1 MANEKYQTL
10 LHPKPVH
17 LEAAMTVSSL
27 ASFLASQA
35 ASERIA
41 QVHALLL
48 QWYALEKRDLPW
60 RATHDPYAI
69 LVSEIMLQQTQ
80 VDRVLPKYHQFLAAF
95 PTLADLAHAPTA
107 DVISVWAP
115 LGYNMRAVRLQSI
128 ARQVLAEHNGRL
140 PDTIEELLTLK
151 GIGRYTA
158 GAIACFAYHKQ
169 VATVD
174 TNIRRVLHRIFLG
187 LDAPEPKFS
196 DAQLLPLAEHVLPQ
210 GEAYNWTQALM
221 DLGATICT
229 SNNPRCP
236 QCPVQEVCAAYAEMS
251 QHSLFPSGT
260 VLRQLRKVAEKKP
273 GYSSQPFTST
283 NRYFRGRIVDLL
295 RSLPANERISLIELG
310 PRVKSEFNNTD
321 LPWLQTVVRGLAK
334 DGLVD
339 YTEEGVRLP

>member
-1 MANEKYQTL
+1 MR
-10 LHPKPVH
+10 
-17 LEAAMTVSSL
+17 LEAVMNTPSLSSL
-27 ASFLASQA
+27 HTAQLSP
-35 ASERIA
+35 ERVA
-41 QVHALLL
+41 EVHTSLL
-48 QWYALEKRDLPW
+48 QWYAAQKRDLPW

-80 VDRVLPKYHQFLAAF
+80 VDRVLPKYSQFLAAF
-95 PTLADLAHAPTA
+95 PTLSDLANAPTA
-107 DVISVWAP
+107 DVISAWVP

-128 ARQVLAEHNGRL
+128 ARQVLTEHHGRI

-187 LDAPEPKFS
+187 LDSPTPKTN
-196 DAQLLPLAEHVLPQ
+196 DTQMLTLAEHVLPPD
-210 GEAYNWTQALM
+210 EAYNWNQALM

-229 SNNPRCP
+229 SNNPRCT
-236 QCPVQEVCAAYAEMS
+236 QCPVQENCAAYAEMS

-260 VLRQLRKVAEKKP
+260 VLRQLRKVAEKKS
-273 GYSSQPFTST
+273 GYQSQPFTST

-295 RSLPANERISLIELG
+295 RSLAADQRLSLAELG
-310 PRVKSEFNNTD
+310 PKIKPDFSDND
-321 LPWLQTVVRGLAK
+321 LPWLQTIVQGLAK
-334 DGLVD
+334 DGLID
-339 YTEEGVRLP
+339 YAEDGVRLP